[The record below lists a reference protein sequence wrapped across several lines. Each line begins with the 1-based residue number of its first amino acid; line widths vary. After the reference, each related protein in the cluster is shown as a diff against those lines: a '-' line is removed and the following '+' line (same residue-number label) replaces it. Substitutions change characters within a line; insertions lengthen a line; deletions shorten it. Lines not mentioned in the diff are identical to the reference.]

1 MKENVSSNS
10 TLAVQLRKLFARA
23 KMPSSPL
30 LAARILEL
38 AADPERQMSTA
49 DIAERYGISAH
60 HLAKVMR
67 RLVRAGLIQSV
78 RGVGGGYRF
87 SGNVRR
93 VTLWDVMELFEP
105 DAQNGDDDEPGFS
118 TPISLALDNVRAEID
133 DLTRATMQS
142 ITLKSLLKF
151 APKEMVAEHLSQL
164 ETSRL

>member
-1 MKENVSSNS
+1 MRLQKS
-10 TLAVQLRKLFARA
+10 TQFALYAV
-23 KMPSSPL
+23 
-30 LAARILEL
+30 LEL

-49 DIAERYGISAH
+49 DIAARYGISAH

-93 VTLWDVMELFEP
+93 ATLWDVMELFEP
-105 DAQNGDDDEPGFS
+105 DFQDAEDNEVAIG
-118 TPISLALDNVRAEID
+118 TPISQALDNVRAEID

-151 APKEMVAEHLSQL
+151 APKELLRE
-164 ETSRL
+164 RLA

>member
-1 MKENVSSNS
+1 MRLQKS
-10 TLAVQLRKLFARA
+10 TQFALYAV
-23 KMPSSPL
+23 
-30 LAARILEL
+30 LEL
-38 AADPERQMSTA
+38 AADPERQLSTA
-49 DIAERYGISAH
+49 DIAARYGISAH

-105 DAQNGDDDEPGFS
+105 DAQGVEDDEAAIG
-118 TPISLALDNVRAEID
+118 TPISQALDNVRAEID

-151 APKEMVAEHLSQL
+151 APKEIDDELLLRSI
-164 ETSRL
+164 

>member
-1 MKENVSSNS
+1 MRLQKS
-10 TLAVQLRKLFARA
+10 TQFALYAV
-23 KMPSSPL
+23 
-30 LAARILEL
+30 LEL

-49 DIAERYGISAH
+49 DIAARYGISAH

-93 VTLWDVMELFEP
+93 ATLWDVMELFEP
-105 DAQNGDDDEPGFS
+105 DFQDTKNNEAVIGTS
-118 TPISLALDNVRAEID
+118 ISQALDNVRAEID

-151 APKEMVAEHLSQL
+151 APKELLRERSA
-164 ETSRL
+164 

>member
-1 MKENVSSNS
+1 MHLQKS
-10 TLAVQLRKLFARA
+10 TQFALYAV
-23 KMPSSPL
+23 
-30 LAARILEL
+30 LEL

-49 DIAERYGISAH
+49 DIAARYGISAH

-93 VTLWDVMELFEP
+93 ATLWDVMELFEP
-105 DAQNGDDDEPGFS
+105 DFQDAEDNEVAIG
-118 TPISLALDNVRAEID
+118 TPISQALDNVRAEID

-151 APKEMVAEHLSQL
+151 APKEPLRERSA
-164 ETSRL
+164 

>member
-1 MKENVSSNS
+1 MRLQKS
-10 TLAVQLRKLFARA
+10 TQFALYAV
-23 KMPSSPL
+23 
-30 LAARILEL
+30 LEL

-49 DIAERYGISAH
+49 DIAARYGISAH

-105 DAQNGDDDEPGFS
+105 DFQEAEDNEAAIS
-118 TPISLALDNVRAEID
+118 TPISQALDNVRAEID

-151 APKEMVAEHLSQL
+151 APKELLRERSA
-164 ETSRL
+164 

>member
-1 MKENVSSNS
+1 MRLQKS
-10 TLAVQLRKLFARA
+10 TQFALYAV
-23 KMPSSPL
+23 
-30 LAARILEL
+30 LEL

-49 DIAERYGISAH
+49 DIAARYGISAH

-93 VTLWDVMELFEP
+93 ATLWDVMELFEP
-105 DAQNGDDDEPGFS
+105 DFQDAEDNEVAIG
-118 TPISLALDNVRAEID
+118 TPISQALDNVRAEID

-151 APKEMVAEHLSQL
+151 APKELLRERSA
-164 ETSRL
+164 

>member
-1 MKENVSSNS
+1 MRLQKS
-10 TLAVQLRKLFARA
+10 TQFALYAV
-23 KMPSSPL
+23 
-30 LAARILEL
+30 LEL

-49 DIAERYGISAH
+49 DIAARYGISAH
-60 HLAKVMR
+60 HMAKVMP

-105 DAQNGDDDEPGFS
+105 DFQEAEDNEAAIS
-118 TPISLALDNVRAEID
+118 TPISQALDNVRAEID

-151 APKEMVAEHLSQL
+151 APKEPLRERSA
-164 ETSRL
+164 